1 MAGKSTLVNLMTG
14 SFVAPA
20 VIIHEYEIPTI
31 FSRSAAGKYIIP
43 ISNGWN
49 FYYVSFFRSHLFVW
63 LFVWRLREDFTAT
76 CRMVVIP
83 LSRIRITYGGGKVF

>member
-49 FYYVSFFRSHLFVW
+49 FLLRFFLSIASVCL
-63 LFVWRLREDFTAT
+63 
-76 CRMVVIP
+76 VVC
-83 LSRIRITYGGGKVF
+83 LASSGGFLGDL

>member
-31 FSRSAAGKYIIP
+31 FSRSAAGKIHN
-43 ISNGWN
+43 SNFKWLE
-49 FYYVSFFRSHLFVW
+49 FLLRFFLSIASVCL
-63 LFVWRLREDFTAT
+63 
-76 CRMVVIP
+76 VVC
-83 LSRIRITYGGGKVF
+83 SASSGGFLGDL